1 MLDPQKRQ
9 QVVVAEVGGS
19 NPLVVQ
25 VQPQHQGPVNYAQL
39 LLLLLGMAINDRPVV
54 CFCRA
59 MTKIV
64 SIKEPFKE

>member
-25 VQPQHQGPVNYAQL
+25 VQPQHQGPVNHAQL
-39 LLLLLGMAINDRPVV
+39 LLVLLGMAINDPVV